1 MGHVFAEVWLKGRK
15 GAEKVTMLVD
25 TGATL
30 SALPRELA
38 DRIGVPTLGPVRAR
52 LADGRELDV
61 EAGVVHVTING
72 REAPTTVLIL
82 GEEPLLG
89 VETLETLGLKVNPHT
104 GELEPARAFTL
115 RLGARISEQLRKGAV

>member
-1 MGHVFAEVWLKGRK
+1 MGHVFAEVYLEGTI

-30 SALPRELA
+30 STIPRELA
-38 DRIGVPTLGPVRAR
+38 DRLGVPRLGPRRAR

-61 EAGVVHVTING
+61 EAGVVHVKIDG
-72 REAPTTVLIL
+72 REAPTLVLIL
-82 GEEPLLG
+82 GDEPLLG

-115 RLGARISEQLRKGAV
+115 RLGARISEY